1 MTRMVSVVENWAR
14 LEGTVR
20 EVRPDPELPDR
31 LVAVVDV
38 DAVEPVEDD
47 EGKPFP
53 NLFAD
58 AAGRSVELQVPA
70 APASGHDLAPGR
82 RISARVKR
90 TGPNR
95 SFVHPRHLSVR

>member
-1 MTRMVSVVENWAR
+1 MVSVIENWAQ

-20 EVRPDPELPDR
+20 EVRPDPELPDQ

-47 EGKPFP
+47 EGNPFP

-58 AAGRSVELQVPA
+58 AAGGSVELHVPA
-70 APASGHDLAPGR
+70 APAADHELAPGR

-90 TGPNR
+90 TGPDR
-95 SFVHPRHLSVR
+95 SFVHPHHLSVR